1 MPHVR
6 IYKGMSPKDDSRLL
20 LEASRGN
27 ESAFTELY
35 QRYHEPV
42 FRFASHMSGSS
53 SVAEDITQ
61 EVFLFL
67 IQNPASYD
75 HTRGSLAPF
84 LIGVARNM
92 VLRHLR
98 KTRPVEEFS
107 DCESTEVSPLTT
119 VLHGERMEK
128 MRQAILNLPP
138 QFREVLVLCEL
149 TELSY
154 EEAADAIGCAIGT
167 VRSRLHRAR
176 NQLMRMLTESRDAQ
190 TEKPR
195 GGTTYELPVF

>member
-1 MPHVR
+1 
-6 IYKGMSPKDDSRLL
+6 MSPKDDSRLL
-20 LEASRGN
+20 LEASRGD
-27 ESAFTELY
+27 ETAFTELY
-35 QRYHEPV
+35 QRHHSSV

-53 SVAEDITQ
+53 TVAEDITQ

-67 IQNPASYD
+67 IQSPDSYD
-75 HTRGSLAPF
+75 ASRGSLAPF
-84 LIGVARNM
+84 LIGVTRNI

-98 KTRPVEEFS
+98 KTKPVEELS
-107 DCESTEVSPLTT
+107 DCESTEVSPLTS
-119 VLHGERMEK
+119 VLHVERMEQ

-154 EEAADAIGCAIGT
+154 EEAAEALGCAIGT

-176 NQLMRMLTESRDAQ
+176 NQLVRMLTGNADAQ
-190 TEKPR
+190 AEKPQ
-195 GGTTYELPVF
+195 GGTSYELPVF